1 MPDTIRIDRDDRGVA
16 TLWLTRA
23 EKHNALSRP
32 MMDELTRAAAD
43 LGADPAVRVVI
54 LAADGGSFCAGGDL
68 GWMREQMAADDATR
82 REGARALAGMLSALN
97 LLPKPLIARVQ
108 GNAFGGGVGMMAVS
122 DIVVAADTARF
133 GLTEVR
139 LGLIPATIGP
149 YVLARMGEPAARRVF
164 FLARLFDAG
173 EAVDLN
179 LVSRRVAAADLGLE
193 RLDLVPAVEEAQVVP
208 HRAAH
213 LGAHVDEEAHQLGG
227 VRLRPRI
234 AVQVEPSPL
243 GEMIGRREDR
253 LHRRADPAGSALAGL
268 HDPRGLCARLRGH
281 EPRVPRARRQSVRY
295 TRARRRPLGHRAQLL
310 LHERP
315 AHAERARD
323 LALALSRGHPPRDL
337 GASCGP

>member
-54 LAADGGSFCAGGDL
+54 LAAEGGSFCAGGDL

-82 REGARALAGMLSALN
+82 REGAQALAGMLSALN

-122 DIVVAADTARF
+122 DIVVAADTTRF

-164 FLARLFDAG
+164 FSARLFDAA

-179 LVSRRVAAADLGLE
+179 LVSRRVAAADL
-193 RLDLVPAVEEAQVVP
+193 DAAVEAEVAPFLQAAPEAVAAAKAQC
-208 HRAAH
+208 RA
-213 LGAHVDEEAHQLGG
+213 LG
-227 VRLRPRI
+227 PRI
-234 AVQVEPSPL
+234 DAAVIEDS
-243 GEMIGRREDR
+243 IDR
-253 LHRRADPAGSALAGL
+253 LVAVWQGAEAPEGISAFFEKRKPAW
-268 HDPRGLCARLRGH
+268 
-281 EPRVPRARRQSVRY
+281 QS
-295 TRARRRPLGHRAQLL
+295 
-310 LHERP
+310 
-315 AHAERARD
+315 
-323 LALALSRGHPPRDL
+323 
-337 GASCGP
+337 